1 MSSALRS
8 SRSSRIGKREAFL
21 GCLAINLR
29 TISFSPRPASP
40 SGPLP
45 SGFPPR
51 PPSHAGV
58 QSTAA
63 QGEGA
68 GAGRALSRAPA
79 HAPAHAARHVRGGG
93 AGARRRPLAA
103 FRACALAPTPAG
115 GGASRLRRA
124 EGRTGGR
131 RAGVGVGGTEGRS
144 GGPRAGP
151 PGGVEDAL
159 SQQLRHRL
167 PS

>member
-29 TISFSPRPASP
+29 MISFSPRPASP

-45 SGFPPR
+45 SGFPPH

-63 QGEGA
+63 RGEGA

-93 AGARRRPLAA
+93 AGAGRRPLAA

-115 GGASRLRRA
+115 PQTRAGGGA
-124 EGRTGGR
+124 TGGR
-131 RAGVGVGGTEGRS
+131 RVWVGVGGTEGRN
-144 GGPRAGP
+144 GGPRVGP